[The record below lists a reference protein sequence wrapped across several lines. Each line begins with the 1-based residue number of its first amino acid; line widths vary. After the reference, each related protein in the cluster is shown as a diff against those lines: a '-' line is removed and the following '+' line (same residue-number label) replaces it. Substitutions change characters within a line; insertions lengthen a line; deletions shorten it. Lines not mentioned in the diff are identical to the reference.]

1 LLLAFTLIGDDQK
14 RAQVQIRFIVM
25 SARFLQMDLAR
36 EGQMLLKRIVIASGL
51 ASMAFGV
58 WAFTRVY
65 SEVGTCSSNTG
76 AAARSGLNSS
86 CVQTVMSYS
95 MGFVFVASGLII
107 IAIAFTMIGKQERI
121 DLRTDLRA
129 VPRKWAKPEYVT
141 GTSEV
146 SRIGAAPRKLQSV
159 RTG

>member
-1 LLLAFTLIGDDQK
+1 
-14 RAQVQIRFIVM
+14 
-25 SARFLQMDLAR
+25 
-36 EGQMLLKRIVIASGL
+36 MLLKRMVIGCGL
-51 ASMAFGV
+51 ALMAFGI

-76 AAARSGLNSS
+76 AATRSGLNSS

-107 IAIAFTMIGKQERI
+107 IAIAFTMIAQQESI
-121 DLRTDLRA
+121 DLRTDLKA
-129 VPRKWAKPEYVT
+129 VPRRWVKAEYAANT
-141 GTSEV
+141 ESEARDSQV
-146 SRIGAAPRKLQSV
+146 GVAPAGAGRDAEDSKVGVAPRLQSV